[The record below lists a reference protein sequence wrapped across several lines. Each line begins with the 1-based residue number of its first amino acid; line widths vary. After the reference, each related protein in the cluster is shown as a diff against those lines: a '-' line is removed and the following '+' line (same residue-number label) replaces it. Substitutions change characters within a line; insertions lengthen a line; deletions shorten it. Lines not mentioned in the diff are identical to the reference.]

1 MTDRLPDRILDRRT
15 ILRLGLFAIAGAA
28 IPARQTH
35 APALASPAEFTD
47 RASVPV
53 SEDAAS
59 LPKVLVFLD
68 RIIRTVAGLRPYRAS
83 GFLVRADRFGSKVII
98 HNYGHGGCGVTLSW
112 GTGQLAVDL
121 ALKTP
126 FRRAAVLG
134 CGAVGL
140 ATARLLQDHGFQ
152 VAIYARDLPPHTTS
166 NIAGASW
173 GPVTLVDSDKRTPAF
188 TAQFERASRV
198 ANRYFQ
204 TLIGERY
211 GVKWVR
217 MFYAGD
223 SPLGQSWPSTVT
235 PELYPTSA
243 VAPGSHPF
251 PAEFVS
257 RRYTMLIEP
266 NTYLPALTS
275 DFCLRGGRIVVRDFA
290 TLGAILRLPEPLIFN
305 CTGLGAK
312 ALFHD
317 EELDPIKGQ
326 LTVLVPQPEI
336 DYGVVSTSSDLY
348 MFPRRDGIVLGGT
361 HQEGEWSLEPDKAE
375 ADRIF
380 RGHQQ
385 FFAAMR

>member
-1 MTDRLPDRILDRRT
+1 MADSFLDRRS
-15 ILRLGLFAIAGAA
+15 ILRLGLLALAGTVVPVRRSSSAGLPSIAGDDPGNPVGYVAVQQDA
-28 IPARQTH
+28 I
-35 APALASPAEFTD
+35 
-47 RASVPV
+47 
-53 SEDAAS
+53 S
-59 LPKVLVFLD
+59 LPKVQVFRG
-68 RIIRTVAGLRPYRAS
+68 RIIRTVAGLRPYRPS
-83 GFLVRADRFGSKVII
+83 GFLVRADRVGAKVII

-121 ALKTP
+121 ALKTH
-126 FRRAAVLG
+126 FRMAAVLG

-152 VAIYARDLPPHTTS
+152 VTIYAKDLPPNTTS

-173 GPVTLVDSDKRTPAF
+173 GPVTLADHDRRTPEF
-188 TAQFERASRV
+188 TSQFEQASRV

-204 TLIGERY
+204 TLVGDRY
-211 GVKWVR
+211 GIKWAP

-223 SPLGQSWPSTVT
+223 SQMGPSWPSTVT
-235 PELYPTSA
+235 PELYPTTELA
-243 VAPGSHPF
+243 KGTHPF
-251 PAEFVS
+251 PSAFVS

-266 NTYLPALTS
+266 NTYLPALIS
-275 DFCLRGGRIVVRDFA
+275 DFYLRGGRIVVKDFA
-290 TLGAILRLPEPLIFN
+290 SLASIMRLREGLIVN

-317 EELDPIKGQ
+317 EEMDPIKGQ

-361 HQEGEWSLEPDKAE
+361 HERGVWSLKPNEAE

-385 FFAAMR
+385 FFAAMQ